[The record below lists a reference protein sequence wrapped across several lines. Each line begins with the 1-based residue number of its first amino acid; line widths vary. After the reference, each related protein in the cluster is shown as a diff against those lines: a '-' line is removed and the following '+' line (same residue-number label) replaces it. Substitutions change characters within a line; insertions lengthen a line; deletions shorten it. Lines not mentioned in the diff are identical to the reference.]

1 MNDGLRN
8 LLIGTP
14 LGVAVLIAICLTLV
28 RGRVKTSEAQLQAA
42 VRVVVVAIL
51 LQAAHFAEE
60 AAAGLH
66 QRLPELLGLNPWP
79 FPFFVGFNLLWLGI
93 WGLSAWGL
101 AVRQP
106 AALFP
111 LWFLGVACVVNAL
124 VHPSLSLRTGGY
136 FPGLFTFPLVTVVGV
151 LLLRRLFLI
160 TSDGSPVRRTWE

>member
-1 MNDGLRN
+1 MNDGLRSV
-8 LLIGTP
+8 LLGTP
-14 LGVAVLIAICLTLV
+14 LSVAAVIAICLTLA
-28 RGRVKTSEAQLQAA
+28 RGRVKTSEAQLRAA

-60 AAAGLH
+60 AATGLH

-79 FPFFVGFNLLWLGI
+79 LPFFVGFNVFWLGI

-124 VHPSLSLRTGGY
+124 FHPSLSLRAGGY
-136 FPGLFTFPLVTVVGV
+136 FPGLITFPLVAVVGV
-151 LLLRRLFLI
+151 LLLRHLFLI
-160 TSDGSPVRRTWE
+160 TSDRSPSAGAA